1 MKYNYELLFISRKID
16 DQETLV
22 WYKSRWKIFVFNN
35 NKIGKDSKIRSSNV
49 SI

>member
-22 WYKSRWKIFVFNN
+22 WYKSRWKNFVFDD
-35 NKIGKDSKIRSSNV
+35 NKIDTDSKIHSSNV